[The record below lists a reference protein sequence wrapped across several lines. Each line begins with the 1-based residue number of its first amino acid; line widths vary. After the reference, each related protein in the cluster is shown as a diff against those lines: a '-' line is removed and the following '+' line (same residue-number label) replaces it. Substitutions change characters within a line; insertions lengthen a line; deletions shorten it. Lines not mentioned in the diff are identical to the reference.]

1 MHACYAMHYSN
12 AFHLG
17 NSTGADHA
25 LELRTDR
32 SYGERMTTTSIRV
45 ERRGALAL
53 ITLDRP
59 EAGNAIDP
67 ETFEALGV
75 AFHEAEYEREV
86 RVVVLAGAGEDFS
99 AGLDPKAFLPV
110 LLEHRY
116 STDGPGRINPF
127 GTTTRLS
134 KPLVIA
140 LHGTVGA
147 MAHELMLAA
156 DIRIAADDAVFN
168 QGEVSRGT
176 TPAGGGGIRM
186 PLEVGWANA
195 MRWMLTGESWGA
207 AEALRLGLVQE
218 VVPTGKQLERAIEL
232 AEKIAEHPPLAARE
246 TLRIGRRAVEGH
258 AHDVFADLL
267 PALYQLMG
275 SRDFQERLTAMREG
289 RDPVFT
295 GE

>member
-1 MHACYAMHYSN
+1 MTAESVQYERS
-12 AFHLG
+12 
-17 NSTGADHA
+17 GAVA
-25 LELRTDR
+25 Q
-32 SYGERMTTTSIRV
+32 
-45 ERRGALAL
+45 
-53 ITLDRP
+53 ITLNRAD
-59 EAGNAIDP
+59 AGNAIDP
-67 ETFEALGV
+67 DAFDALGE
-75 AFHEAEYEREV
+75 AYHTAEYDREV
-86 RVVVLAGAGEDFS
+86 RVVVLAGAGPDFS
-99 AGLDPKAFLPV
+99 VGLDPKAFLPV

-134 KPLVIA
+134 KPLIVA

-156 DIRIAADDAVFN
+156 DIRIAAEDTVFS
-168 QGEVSRGT
+168 QAEVSRGT

-195 MRWMLTGESWGA
+195 MRWILTGESWDA

-218 VVPTGKQLERAIEL
+218 VVPTGQHLARALEL
-232 AEKIAEHPPLAARE
+232 AAKIAAHPPLAARE
-246 TLRIGRRAVEGH
+246 TLRLGRRAWEGH

-267 PALYQLMG
+267 PALHQLMG

-289 RDPVFT
+289 REPTFT
-295 GE
+295 GD

>member
-1 MHACYAMHYSN
+1 MTPPTVRYELS
-12 AFHLG
+12 
-17 NSTGADHA
+17 GAIA
-25 LELRTDR
+25 RVTIDR
-32 SYGERMTTTSIRV
+32 
-45 ERRGALAL
+45 A
-53 ITLDRP
+53 

-67 ETFEALGV
+67 DAFDAL
-75 AFHEAEYEREV
+75 AAAYHAAEHDREV
-86 RVVVLAGAGEDFS
+86 RVVVLSGDGPDFS

-110 LLEHRY
+110 LLEYRY

-134 KPLVIA
+134 KPLIVA

-156 DIRIAADDAVFN
+156 DIRIAADDTVFS
-168 QGEVSRGT
+168 QAEVSRGT

-195 MRWMLTGESWGA
+195 MRWILTGESWDA

-218 VVPTGKQLERAIEL
+218 VVPVGQHLARALEL
-232 AEKIAEHPPLAARE
+232 AEKIAAHPPLATRE
-246 TLRIGRRAVEGH
+246 TLRLGRRAWEGH

-267 PALYQLMG
+267 PALYQLMA
-275 SRDFQERLTAMREG
+275 SRDFQERLAAMREG
-289 RDPVFT
+289 REPVFT

>member
-1 MHACYAMHYSN
+1 MTPKTVRYERS
-12 AFHLG
+12 
-17 NSTGADHA
+17 GA
-25 LELRTDR
+25 
-32 SYGERMTTTSIRV
+32 V
-45 ERRGALAL
+45 AL
-53 ITLDRP
+53 ISFDRAD
-59 EAGNAIDP
+59 AGNAIDP
-67 ETFEALGV
+67 DTFDALG
-75 AFHEAEYEREV
+75 AAYHSAEYDREV
-86 RVVVLAGAGEDFS
+86 RVVVLTGAGSDFS
-99 AGLDPKAFLPV
+99 AGLDPKAFLPI

-116 STDGPGRINPF
+116 STDGPGRVNPF
-127 GTTTRLS
+127 GTTSRLS
-134 KPLVIA
+134 KPLIVA

-156 DIRIAADDAVFN
+156 DIRIAAEDTVFS
-168 QGEVSRGT
+168 QAEVSRGT

-195 MRWMLTGESWGA
+195 MRWILTGESWDA

-218 VVPTGKQLERAIEL
+218 VVPVGNDVTRALEL
-232 AEKIAEHPPLAARE
+232 AEKIAAHPPLAARE
-246 TLRIGRRAVEGH
+246 TLRIGRRAWEGH
-258 AHDVFADLL
+258 AHDGFADLL

>member
-1 MHACYAMHYSN
+1 MTPESVRYERS
-12 AFHLG
+12 
-17 NSTGADHA
+17 GAVA
-25 LELRTDR
+25 Q
-32 SYGERMTTTSIRV
+32 
-45 ERRGALAL
+45 
-53 ITLDRP
+53 ITLNRVD
-59 EAGNAIDP
+59 AGNAIDP
-67 ETFEALGV
+67 GAFDALAEAY
-75 AFHEAEYEREV
+75 HTAEYDRE
-86 RVVVLAGAGEDFS
+86 
-99 AGLDPKAFLPV
+99 V

-134 KPLVIA
+134 KPLIVA

-156 DIRIAADDAVFN
+156 DIRIAAEDTVFS
-168 QGEVSRGT
+168 QAEVSRGT

-195 MRWMLTGESWGA
+195 MRWILTGESWDA

-218 VVPTGKQLERAIEL
+218 VVPVGRHLARALEL
-232 AEKIAEHPPLAARE
+232 AEKIAAHPPLAARE
-246 TLRIGRRAVEGH
+246 TLRLGRRAWEGH

-275 SRDFQERLTAMREG
+275 SRDFQERLAAMREG
-289 RDPVFT
+289 REPVFT